1 MSLSK
6 DQMVAGIISLLTQV
20 ERIYL
25 TFVDIK
31 LVRHSAVHN
40 RTGQILPQMALF
52 PASHTLLQIGR
63 GRRVDKNDQRS
74 FMNQTQLHP
83 TVLDTLLQ

>member
-1 MSLSK
+1 
-6 DQMVAGIISLLTQV
+6 MVAGIISLLTQV

-52 PASHTLLQIGR
+52 PVSHTLFQIG
-63 GRRVDKNDQRS
+63 
-74 FMNQTQLHP
+74 
-83 TVLDTLLQ
+83 

>member
-1 MSLSK
+1 
-6 DQMVAGIISLLTQV
+6 MVAGTLSLLTQA

-31 LVRHSAVHN
+31 LVRHSAAHN

-52 PASHTLLQIGR
+52 SYSHTLLQIGQ
-63 GRRVDKNDQRS
+63 GRRESRQE
-74 FMNQTQLHP
+74 
-83 TVLDTLLQ
+83 